1 MIKLLYN
8 MIYGSVNINCCG
20 CNKLI
25 KINSYN
31 YNKYSLYSCS
41 TGCALAFIK

>member
-8 MIYGSVNINCCG
+8 MIYGLVNVNCCS

-41 TGCALAFIK
+41 IGCALDFRK